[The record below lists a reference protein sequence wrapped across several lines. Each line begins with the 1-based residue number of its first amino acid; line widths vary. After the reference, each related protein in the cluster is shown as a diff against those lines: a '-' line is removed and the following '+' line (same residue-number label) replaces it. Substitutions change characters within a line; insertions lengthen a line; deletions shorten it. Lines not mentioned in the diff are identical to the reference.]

1 MSKRKRAV
9 GAGRMTQ
16 ATIAAVVAEIE
27 AYGRGERS
35 GQLSWKALCAF
46 SGFSHVSLWKKPAI
60 KTAFADIQQARRV
73 DATPNIKA
81 PKSTDE
87 RVAAL
92 KMTVDKLEG
101 TIQAYDELW
110 ALYEYN
116 VHRMG
121 WDPEELRRP
130 MDPTA
135 REAVRRP
142 HRLQSVR

>member
-1 MSKRKRAV
+1 MNKKKRAV

-27 AYGRGERS
+27 AYGRGERPD
-35 GQLSWKALCAF
+35 QLTWKALCAF

-60 KTAFADIQQARRV
+60 KTAFANVQQAQRV

-81 PKSTDE
+81 PKTTDE
-87 RVAAL
+87 RVVAL
-92 KMTVDKLEG
+92 KKTVDELED

-121 WDPEELRRP
+121 WNPDELRRSL
-130 MDPTA
+130 DPLS
-135 REAVRRP
+135 REVVRR
-142 HRLQSVR
+142 RSTFRSVR